1 MPISPYS
8 TPIQYEYKPLNL
20 SAFAAPLSAMQEK
33 FDLVTETIDS
43 TDFNLA
49 NLPYG
54 TDPERAKEL
63 IKTVKSKRDELAK
76 NLAETKNYKQ
86 AASKLRE
93 LNTLWQKD
101 PELNAL
107 QANAKLW
114 AERDKAERER
124 IDKPGGITRDQYLQ
138 WKDREIRKY
147 KENKGAAF
155 TATAADKQGTYNQI
169 TGQTGRLADLSKD
182 LEELSWKVASAV
194 PGEKMDTF
202 RAAGID
208 PTTLD
213 AKFVKTII
221 ESNDAKKIA
230 QLTSDYLRTL
240 PRFRDW
246 ATEVADYNHDQL
258 QQNPEAYKQVASE
271 LNDKYLSSLNYQ
283 ISAIEKA
290 AKKDKDLLKGAEYTD
305 LMEEKAKAEQA
316 KATGEYDATAT
327 KNLYT
332 HQHLNNVYDMGALG
346 RVLAYKNVTHDY
358 TFRDMPSEGDG
369 TDGGNALLK
378 EAGNIFMMPNSME
391 KFSIPELS
399 KTKIDAGKSLY
410 TTVGAINNLAAGNVR
425 LAIMG
430 KKDSNTYKSLIGH
443 PDQIRARQEQLFTTL
458 TQTIANG
465 GNWKNFKNSAN
476 KKGIVLTDKLA
487 RTIWGS
493 MTKADP
499 EGNNQSI
506 TEYATYLDSSRE
518 TFAAYNNSNALLQN
532 VKKEVKNS
540 KEYTDFM
547 NNIGNYTPTGFEMG
561 ATGEVTK
568 TPTKELA
575 LQRRLFDPDS
585 YTDAQLKKIGFE
597 QQSGLS
603 YAGYVLGVTDKKYL
617 SLNDVAKLRG
627 YKNVQDAVDK
637 GYDFAG
643 FKLGAINKESGE
655 EGSTS
660 AWWGTDNYS
669 NKTVSE
675 VLGSAMGKVYKNTT
689 TKNEMNYRVMGSKQ
703 IDQEMSKYFMGAS
716 DLTSFAPAYFPN
728 WKNVAGF
735 DEDGRLAPGTVLNI
749 TENKTP
755 KLIIHGNSLFYEVP
769 IKYDKD
775 GNGSPDTEGSV
786 VIKPKLGM
794 NVKHDDLL
802 YMLDAASSGD
812 TALDKQ
818 TNPMIKAARFDSKF
832 QGNTLSPQLI
842 QSVAVTPLAD
852 GGKRVELYSVPF
864 DANTRLEVVKVQGKA
879 GNNPVLKVAQ
889 VDNSGKFLGY
899 LENPETGKDW
909 YKNAEDNEAAP
920 AAKELIMKALAVPR

>member
-20 SAFAAPLSAMQEK
+20 SAFAAPLSEMQQK
-33 FDLVTETIDS
+33 FDIATEDVDS
-43 TDFNLA
+43 ADFALS

-63 IKTVKSKRDELAK
+63 IKTVKAKRDELAK

-86 AASKLRE
+86 AATKLRE
-93 LNTLWQKD
+93 LNSLWQKD

-114 AERDKAERER
+114 AERDKAEKER
-124 IDKPGGITRDQYLQ
+124 VGKGVDAGGITRDQYLQ
-138 WKDREIRKY
+138 WRDREIRKY

-155 TATAADKQGTYNQI
+155 SANAADPEGTYNVV
-169 TGQTGRLADLSKD
+169 TGSVGRLADLSKD
-182 LEELSWKVASAV
+182 LEELSWKVASAS
-194 PGEKMDTF
+194 PANKFDSF

-213 AKFVKTII
+213 AKFIKTIV
-221 ESNDAKKIA
+221 EEKDAKKIA
-230 QLTSDYLRTL
+230 QVTSDYLKTL

-246 ATEVADYNHDQL
+246 ATEVADYNHDAI
-258 QQNPEAYKQVASE
+258 QQNPEQYKQVASD
-271 LNDKYLSSLNYQ
+271 LNDKYLNSLNYQ

-290 AKKDKDLLKGAEYTD
+290 AKKNKDLLKGAEYTD
-305 LMEEKAKAEQA
+305 LIEEKAKAEQA
-316 KATGEYDATAT
+316 KLTGVFDPVAT

-332 HQHLNNVYDMGALG
+332 HEHLNNVYDMGALG

-358 TFRDMPSEGDG
+358 QFRDMPSA
-369 TDGGNALLK
+369 TDANGNALLA

-391 KFSIPELS
+391 KFSIPELG

-410 TTVGAINNLAAGNVR
+410 NTVGAINNLAAGNIR

-430 KKDSNTYKSLIGH
+430 KKNSNTYNSLISH
-443 PDQIRARQEQLFTTL
+443 PDQIRAKQEQLFTTL
-458 TQTIANG
+458 TQTIASG
-465 GNWKNFKNSAN
+465 GDWKNFKNSAS
-476 KKGIVLTDKLA
+476 KKGITLTDNLA
-487 RTIWGS
+487 RTIWKS
-493 MTKADP
+493 MTTADP
-499 EGNNQSI
+499 EGNNQTI
-506 TEYATYLDSSRE
+506 TEYAGYLDSSRE
-518 TFAAYNNSNALLQN
+518 TFAVYNNSNALLQN
-532 VKKEVKNS
+532 VKKEVRNT
-540 KEYTDFM
+540 KEYSEFINTLGD
-547 NNIGNYTPTGFEMG
+547 YTPTGFDMG
-561 ATGEVTK
+561 AAGESSKPMTA
-568 TPTKELA
+568 ELKM
-575 LQRRLFDPDS
+575 QRRLFDPDS

-643 FKLGAINKESGE
+643 FKLGPINKESGE

-660 AWWGTDNYS
+660 IWWGTDNYS
-669 NKTVSE
+669 NKTVAQI
-675 VLGSAMGKVYKNTT
+675 LGSATEAAYKNTT
-689 TKNEMNYRVMGSKQ
+689 TKNEINYRVMGSKQ
-703 IDQEMSKYFMGAS
+703 IDKEMSKYFMGAS
-716 DLTSFAPAYFPN
+716 DLTSFAPAYYPN
-728 WKNVAGF
+728 WKSVAGF

-769 IKYDKD
+769 IKYNLD
-775 GNGSPDTEGSV
+775 GKMTEGSV

-794 NVKHDDLL
+794 NVKNDDLL

-909 YKNAEDNEAAP
+909 YKNAESNEAAP